1 MALLFA
7 PKLSSL
13 PVINLYFSR
22 PLFLICLYFNLKVLL
37 LPSVWFDSV
46 CKIQFDGVCSYVF
59 SYAIHV

>member
-1 MALLFA
+1 MALLLA

-22 PLFLICLYFNLKVLL
+22 PLFLVCLYFNLKMLL
-37 LPSVWFDSV
+37 LPSVWFGSV
-46 CKIQFDGVCSYVF
+46 CKIQFDGVCFYFF